1 MRNIV
6 LVVDDME
13 INRELLAEILRDEY
27 DVIMVENGK
36 QALEH
41 MEDRNQEIAVVL
53 LDLIMPEMDGFEV
66 LKAMKEKMWIDKIP
80 VLVISGESSIKV
92 EQDCFDYGVS
102 DFIHKPFDNAL
113 VRKRV
118 ENVVSLFQYQR
129 ELEQKVAEQTKTL
142 REQYKLLKVQAER
155 LKQSNDNIIDV
166 LGTVVEHRNLE
177 SGEHVRRVKGYTKI
191 MAEEIAKDYPE
202 YGLTP
207 EKIGIIVSASALH
220 DLGKIA
226 IPDSILLKPGK
237 FTKEEFECM
246 KAHTIK
252 GCEIVSSIEGV
263 WDEEYAKI
271 GYEISRY
278 HHERYDGRGYPD
290 GLKEDEIPISA
301 QLVSVADVYDALV
314 NERVYKDAIPKDKA
328 FEMII
333 NGECG
338 IFSPK
343 LMDCFRKARDKF
355 ENLAGDIPVKAEKE

>member
-13 INRELLAEILRDEY
+13 INRELLAEILKEEY
-27 DVIMVENGK
+27 DVIMAENGK
-36 QALEH
+36 QALEY
-41 MEDRNQEIAVVL
+41 MESRNQEIAVIL

-66 LKAMKEKMWIDKIP
+66 LKVMKEKNWIDKIP
-80 VLVISGESSIKV
+80 VLVISGESSVKV
-92 EQDCFDYGVS
+92 EQDCFEYGVS

-113 VRKRV
+113 VKKRV
-118 ENVVSLFQYQR
+118 ENIVNLFQYQR
-129 ELEQKVAEQTKTL
+129 ELEHKVEEQTRTL
-142 REQYKLLKVQAER
+142 REQYKIVKTQAER
-155 LKQSNDNIIDV
+155 LKQSNDNIIDI

-191 MAEEIAKDYPE
+191 MAEEMALQYPE

-207 EKIGIIVSASALH
+207 EKIAIIVSASALH

-226 IPDSILLKPGK
+226 IPDSVLLKPGK

-246 KAHTIK
+246 KAHTVR
-252 GCEIVSSIEGV
+252 GCEIISSIEGV

-314 NERVYKDAIPKDKA
+314 NERVYKDAYAKDKA
-328 FEMII
+328 FDMIM

-338 IFSPK
+338 TFSPK
-343 LMDCFRKARDKF
+343 LLDCFRRARDKF
-355 ENLAGDIPVKAEKE
+355 ESLAGDIPVKEEHK